1 MWFVPRLMTACPAG
15 SSPLDAAILEAAR
28 TSGCSVVL
36 SEDLGDG
43 QDYDGL
49 TVENPFAGPTRP
61 LIAYGRWRGAQTL
74 VQLTDELLELL
85 DERAA
90 RERRSRSTLIREA
103 IEDYLSDDLQ
113 AEIDRR
119 IVDGYQRVPQTD
131 DEDAWAEANARAAIR
146 EEPW

>member
-1 MWFVPRLMTACPAG
+1 MPR
-15 SSPLDAAILEAAR
+15 
-28 TSGCSVVL
+28 
-36 SEDLGDG
+36 
-43 QDYDGL
+43 
-49 TVENPFAGPTRP
+49 
-61 LIAYGRWRGAQTL
+61 AQTL

-103 IEDYLSDDLQ
+103 LEDYLTDDLQ

-119 IVDGYQRVPQTD
+119 IVEGYQRVPQTA